1 MELQCILGL
10 KCNDFAMIAADQM
23 IINSI
28 IVMTDE
34 HEKIFKID
42 DKMIM
47 AVVGEH
53 GETQQFVHYLMRN
66 MHLYQI
72 RNNYSLDIGAVAHFA
87 RRNLADAMRRSR
99 SYNGAILAGYDDKEG
114 GQLYFL
120 EGLGV
125 SQQMPFA
132 AIGLAG
138 MLSVGV
144 LCRYHKPNL
153 TEAEA
158 YEVLKLSTQEIQQRF
173 IVQLP
178 KFQVSLVSKD
188 GVKQLPT
195 LQHGS

>member
-1 MELQCILGL
+1 
-10 KCNDFAMIAADQM
+10 MIAADQM
-23 IINSI
+23 VINSI
-28 IVMTDE
+28 IVMTDD
-34 HEKIFKID
+34 HEKIFKIN

-53 GETQQFVHYLMRN
+53 GETQQFVQYLMRS

-99 SYNGAILAGYDDKEG
+99 SYNGALLAGYDEKEG

-125 SQQMPFA
+125 SLQMPFA

-138 MLSVGV
+138 MLSLGV
-144 LCRYHKPNL
+144 LCRYYKQNL
-153 TEAEA
+153 TESEA

-178 KFQVSLVSKD
+178 KFQVAVVSQD

-195 LQHGS
+195 LQHGSK

>member
-1 MELQCILGL
+1 
-10 KCNDFAMIAADQM
+10 
-23 IINSI
+23 
-28 IVMTDE
+28 
-34 HEKIFKID
+34 
-42 DKMIM
+42 M

-53 GETQQFVHYLMRN
+53 GETQQLVHYLIRN
-66 MHLYQI
+66 IHLYQI

-99 SYNGAILAGYDDKEG
+99 KYNGALLAGYDEKEG

-125 SQQMPFA
+125 SLPTPFG

-138 MLSVGV
+138 MLSLGV

-173 IVQLP
+173 VVQLP
-178 KFQVSLVSKD
+178 KFQVSVVSKH

-195 LQHGS
+195 L